1 MYVCK
6 SDASLEELSLAM
18 RPNTKAVFA
27 ETISNPSIVI
37 LDIEKFAALAHMHGV
52 PLIVD
57 NTFATPMNC
66 RPFAWGA
73 DIVTHSTTKYM
84 DGHAMSVGGA
94 IIDSGNF
101 DWMAHKDKFPGLTQ
115 PDASYHGITYAEQFG
130 KAAYITKATA
140 QLMRDLGAIPSPM
153 NAFLL
158 NVGLETLHLRMARHC
173 ENAQKVAEFLDAHE
187 KVAWVNYAG
196 LSGNRY
202 HALAQKYMPNGTCG
216 VLAFAIK
223 GERERA
229 IRFMDALKLT
239 AIVTHVADA
248 RTCILHP
255 ASHTHRQMTTE
266 QLIEAGISPEL
277 MRLSVG
283 IEHVDD
289 ILWDFGAGAC
299 GNLISFWRG
308 FMKKILFAASE
319 CVPFIKTGGLADVCG
334 ALPKEF
340 DKTEWDVRVVLP
352 NYSCIREEY
361 RSQFTYVTHFYMSAG
376 NDIADKYVGVL
387 KYVLEGITY
396 YLIDNREYFDCE
408 TPYGDIRYDIEKFC
422 FFDKAV
428 LSILKQI
435 DFRPDLIHCHDWE
448 TGLIPVYLKNEFQ
461 ADSFYWGIKSVM
473 TIHNLK
479 FQGVWDVKT
488 MRGLTGFA
496 ENLFTPDKLEFRRDA
511 NMLKGGLV
519 YADYIT
525 TVSDSYAQEIQTEY
539 YGEGLNGLLAA
550 RHFDMQGIVNGID
563 YEVYNP
569 QTDDKLYVNDDAQSF
584 RKKKYLNKTKLQ
596 EEIGLTV
603 DKKKYM
609 IGLIS
614 RLTDQKGLDLVR
626 DVMDHIV
633 DDYTQLVVIG
643 TGDAQYENMFRHY
656 AWKYADRVSANI
668 CYSDELAHK
677 LYGAADAFLM
687 PSRFEPCGLTQLI
700 SFRYGTVPI
709 VRETG
714 GLKDTVH
721 PFNEYE
727 NTGDGFSY
735 ANYNSGEMLGI
746 INYSKHIYF
755 DRRKQW
761 NQMIDRGMANDYSW
775 RSSKGRYEGLYR
787 YLLGEC

>member
-1 MYVCK
+1 
-6 SDASLEELSLAM
+6 
-18 RPNTKAVFA
+18 
-27 ETISNPSIVI
+27 
-37 LDIEKFAALAHMHGV
+37 
-52 PLIVD
+52 
-57 NTFATPMNC
+57 
-66 RPFAWGA
+66 
-73 DIVTHSTTKYM
+73 
-84 DGHAMSVGGA
+84 
-94 IIDSGNF
+94 
-101 DWMAHKDKFPGLTQ
+101 
-115 PDASYHGITYAEQFG
+115 
-130 KAAYITKATA
+130 
-140 QLMRDLGAIPSPM
+140 
-153 NAFLL
+153 
-158 NVGLETLHLRMARHC
+158 
-173 ENAQKVAEFLDAHE
+173 
-187 KVAWVNYAG
+187 
-196 LSGNRY
+196 
-202 HALAQKYMPNGTCG
+202 
-216 VLAFAIK
+216 
-223 GERERA
+223 
-229 IRFMDALKLT
+229 
-239 AIVTHVADA
+239 
-248 RTCILHP
+248 
-255 ASHTHRQMTTE
+255 
-266 QLIEAGISPEL
+266 
-277 MRLSVG
+277 
-283 IEHVDD
+283 
-289 ILWDFGAGAC
+289 
-299 GNLISFWRG
+299 
-308 FMKKILFAASE
+308 MKKILFAASE

-387 KYVLEGITY
+387 KYVLDGITY

-488 MRGLTGFA
+488 MRGLTGLA

-569 QTDDKLYVNDDAQSF
+569 QTDDKLYVNYDAQSF

-596 EEIGLTV
+596 EELGLTV

-626 DVMDHIV
+626 DAMDHIV

-727 NTGDGFSY
+727 NTGDGFSF